1 MTTRLSPAGSM
12 LRDWRC
18 RRRHSQLDLA
28 TRAEVSAKHL
38 SYVETGR
45 AKPSPEM
52 ILHLCQ
58 HLDVP
63 LRERNAILLAAGYA
77 PHYSDV
83 SLDIATSVD
92 QRDANELRPLV
103 DLVIS
108 EHRFPTIVVDA
119 QWNLV
124 AANSAV
130 ALLMEHV
137 AAELLAPPTNV
148 IRLSLRSDGL
158 APHIMNFTDYAT
170 HIINR
175 LRRTIDHQP
184 DATLQALLD
193 EFGHLASPQPEQ
205 HPGVLLPLELR
216 TSRGVIRMFSTI
228 TSFGS
233 PHDVTLA
240 ELAIETFYPA
250 DDQSRS
256 LLAL

>member
-1 MTTRLSPAGSM
+1 M

-63 LRERNAILLAAGYA
+63 LRDRNAILLAAGYA
-77 PHYSDV
+77 PHFHD
-83 SLDIATSVD
+83 ATLD
-92 QRDANELRPLV
+92 QRDPNELRPLI

-130 ALLMEHV
+130 AILMEHV

-158 APHIMNFTDYAT
+158 APHIVNFIDYAA

-175 LRRTIDHQP
+175 LRRTVDHRP
-184 DATLQALLD
+184 DAELQALLD
-193 EFGHLASPQPEQ
+193 EFAHLAAPGATQ
-205 HPGVLLPLELR
+205 HPGVLLPLKLR
-216 TSRGVIRMFSTI
+216 TSRGVIAMFSTI
-228 TSFGS
+228 STFGS

-250 DDQSRS
+250 DDHSRS
-256 LLAL
+256 LLAG